1 MNKLLRL
8 LVAASCA
15 TVVSNS
21 YADLNSMQKV
31 YNNPNLAPKVQRCKG
46 DQNCNAFYALSKE
59 WQFIPNNYRLSGFD
73 VKAYARKSDAYG
85 LRKGFGF
92 ETEKA
97 ADIALAGEDVFY
109 HGSKSRAD
117 EKLVAQGLAVLLYLD
132 HK

>member
-31 YNNPNLAPKVQRCKG
+31 YNNPNLAPKVQQCKG
-46 DQNCNAFYALSKE
+46 NQKCNAFYALSKE

-73 VKAYARKSDAYG
+73 VKAYARKGDGYG
-85 LRKGFGF
+85 LWKGFPLQ
-92 ETEKA
+92 TEKA
-97 ADIALAGEDVFY
+97 VDLSEAGNEAFY
-109 HGSKSRAD
+109 DGNYSKANERIF
-117 EKLVAQGLAVLLYLD
+117 AQGLAVLLYLD